1 MVKNTKDM
9 DFNLKLEFGKYINK
23 IIKSL
28 VDDFDEWE
36 FLCDGLT
43 VTRNFSEKLSLYFNL
58 GKKIIAVTPSS
69 FLKENKYFNSFGLQL
84 KNINSSNIFKE
95 DVVETV
101 TDSKNYSDIFYFIN
115 SSNKLKE
122 NILNLTSK
130 NLFEKLKDDTL
141 SNFYQYR
148 QTEIVSSRISGK
160 VDKKISQNILFQKE
174 SDDPYLIEIYKKY
187 LRHNVKYDNSLPAYI
202 FYNLI
207 NIDESFGGWNAYK
220 LKDLEKIFDKKTIQ
234 LSFIDKNSFLEGS
247 YSKTLP
253 FLYSKT
259 NELADYLFSDT
270 DNLSQKEI
278 YSLKTFFISRFF
290 FYEKGVVSISYPLS
304 RYLSLNLM
312 EIPHIRQ
319 SPYSRENFHKSIMND
334 LHEYMVSS
342 LKYLLESIDGDKII
356 FNLSDQSHKDISI
369 NKGDGRKTLC
379 TIKNCYRGFIGFIK
393 KLQQENKDLFKKIN
407 FIYDSGKSFARI
419 LSFKNTSLFE
429 DSGFK
434 TEISKDEFYYYL
446 MTKLLC
452 KTFDFF
458 SEIMKDNDKTELELL
473 QREVALY
480 RDQVEFIKKQNKNK

>member
-43 VTRNFSEKLSLYFNL
+43 FTRNFSEKLSLYFNL
-58 GKKIIAVTPSS
+58 GKKIIAVTPAS
-69 FLKENKYFNSFGLQL
+69 FSKENKYFNSFGLQL
-84 KNINSSNIFKE
+84 KNINSSIIFKE

-247 YSKTLP
+247 
-253 FLYSKT
+253 
-259 NELADYLFSDT
+259 
-270 DNLSQKEI
+270 
-278 YSLKTFFISRFF
+278 
-290 FYEKGVVSISYPLS
+290 
-304 RYLSLNLM
+304 
-312 EIPHIRQ
+312 
-319 SPYSRENFHKSIMND
+319 
-334 LHEYMVSS
+334 
-342 LKYLLESIDGDKII
+342 
-356 FNLSDQSHKDISI
+356 
-369 NKGDGRKTLC
+369 
-379 TIKNCYRGFIGFIK
+379 
-393 KLQQENKDLFKKIN
+393 
-407 FIYDSGKSFARI
+407 
-419 LSFKNTSLFE
+419 
-429 DSGFK
+429 
-434 TEISKDEFYYYL
+434 
-446 MTKLLC
+446 
-452 KTFDFF
+452 
-458 SEIMKDNDKTELELL
+458 
-473 QREVALY
+473 
-480 RDQVEFIKKQNKNK
+480 